1 MDSNQELTSNQLT
14 QRGETIVA
22 LKEVLRFNE
31 VYRKAIENG
40 LMEELQPDDRDTLSF
55 LLDDVLEFCREK
67 LKD

>member
-1 MDSNQELTSNQLT
+1 MDSNEELTSNPLT
-14 QRGETIVA
+14 ERGETVVA

-55 LLDDVLEFCREK
+55 LLDDVLDFCRGK